1 MGVVS
6 SPNSHAFRIRNFV
19 FMSESPT
26 ASGNPVP
33 HRIGP
38 YLIDR
43 VIGFGGMGTVYL
55 GKHEESEQVAAIKVL
70 PASLSREDGFVARFQ
85 REIAALEKLKNPHV
99 VELYESGVDDETYY
113 YAMEYVEGKTLA
125 DRIRGDGRI
134 DWRETIDI
142 AIQVCSALKAAHD
155 AGVIHR
161 DLKPSNLMLA
171 DDGSVKLTDFGVAQ
185 VFAGTK
191 LTKTGGVI
199 GTVEYMSPEQ
209 AKGSRVTKSSDL
221 YALGALMY
229 AMLTARPPFT
239 GQTALEI
246 VQKHQYG
253 QFDKP
258 RRYVPEI
265 PIWLDDLICQC
276 LEKKPDDRPPDAF
289 VLSKRLQEVRN
300 KVELSQKDETIA
312 VNTDRGSSSNATVVA
327 GETRVT
333 GATAAEGALD
343 AGIGTV
349 MRDAVRDELVRAS
362 QPGVIGRILDNTWVL
377 IGLLVL
383 LIAGGI
389 WWWNSRTLTDDQKF
403 EAGVALMEQPEGDD
417 WIKARDDYFEPLLDS
432 DAEAWEEQVRPYLDM
447 IALYEFKRTYLSKRG
462 LRKLKPP
469 SSDSQRLLQ
478 TAAGYYQIGDFARA
492 ERILNA
498 LTTLTAGK
506 DDQKDIRKLATDLLK
521 ELRSRRTQLLEKS
534 KLLESNLARAD
545 RLAKNGKPDEA
556 RKIWQAIVDVWG
568 EDPTAVDQV
577 KRAREML
584 KR

>member
-1 MGVVS
+1 
-6 SPNSHAFRIRNFV
+6 
-19 FMSESPT
+19 MSESPT

>member
-1 MGVVS
+1 
-6 SPNSHAFRIRNFV
+6 
-19 FMSESPT
+19 MSESPT
-26 ASGNPVP
+26 ASGQPVP

-55 GKHEESEQVAAIKVL
+55 GKNEESEQVAAIKVL
-70 PASLSREDGFVARFQ
+70 PASMSREEGFVARFQ
-85 REIAALEKLKNPHV
+85 REISALSKLKNPHV
-99 VELYESGVDDETYY
+99 VELYDHGVDDETYY
-113 YAMEYVEGKTLA
+113 YAMEYVEGQTLA

-134 DWRETIDI
+134 PWRETIDI

-171 DDGSVKLTDFGVAQ
+171 GDGTVKLTDFGVAQ

-276 LEKKPDDRPPDAF
+276 LEKKPEDRPPDAF

-300 KVELSQKDETIA
+300 KVEMSQKDETIA

-432 DAEAWEEQVRPYLDM
+432 DAETWEERVRPYLDK

-478 TAAGYYQIGDFARA
+478 TAAGYYQMGDFARA

-521 ELRSRRTQLLEKS
+521 ELRSRRTRLLEKS